1 VSSILREEANGYW
14 QRIRQFSSNARK
26 LILSSITRAFGWGI
40 TQTLL
45 NLYWISLGYSKTF
58 LGGLMSFS
66 AFSMAISSLIMGA
79 YVSRVG
85 TKNSLIVGTIIS
97 VMVGLLQVW
106 TPVPLVLLTVSGVS
120 GLGAALMNVSWG
132 PFMTKSSSAF
142 ERTHLF
148 GTAQA
153 SNILSSFF
161 SNTIAGYLPGFF
173 ALSLGMAFDSPPAFQ
188 LALFV
193 HVIPMVLGILPLLFI
208 RELETDLPVGALD
221 KSRTLRPVAHKDV
234 KRLLL
239 RFGVVN
245 AFIGLGAGFVI
256 PYLNI
261 FFWEFYSL
269 PTHIVGIVQG
279 LGSLS
284 VAAGVFLSPVLSTRI
299 GKAKTVVVT
308 QGFSLPFLLLIATI
322 INPYVAIASYV
333 FRVVLMNAS
342 GPVDNTLRME
352 LVPESWRPTMSAV
365 SSFSWN
371 FPWAISSLIT
381 GPLFDLQLYLIPFWF
396 TLTSYSASTIVYAI
410 FFWNIEKHQSL
421 GQKII
426 QTEKKMNAPDTRTP

>member
-1 VSSILREEANGYW
+1 MEANGYW
-14 QRIRQFSSNARK
+14 HRIRQFSPNARK
-26 LILSSITRAFGWGI
+26 LIISSVTRAFGWGI

-58 LGGLMSFS
+58 IGGLMSLN
-66 AFSMAISSLIMGA
+66 AFSMAISSLLMGA

-85 TKNSLIVGTIIS
+85 TKNSLILGTLLS
-97 VMVGLLQVW
+97 LMVGLLQVW
-106 TPVPLVLLTVSGVS
+106 TPLPLVLITLSGVS
-120 GLGAALMNVSWG
+120 GLGSAMINVSWG
-132 PFMTKSSSAF
+132 PFMTKCSKAY

-161 SNTIAGYLPGFF
+161 SNTIAGYLPAFF
-173 ALSLGMAFDSPPAFQ
+173 ALSLLLPVDSSPTFQ
-188 LALFV
+188 LALFL
-193 HVIPMVLGILPLLFI
+193 HVIPLVLGILPLLTI
-208 RELETDLPVGALD
+208 SEVEAELPVEAHD
-221 KSRTLRPVAHKDV
+221 DSRTLLTVAHKDV

-239 RFGVVN
+239 RFGIVN

-261 FFWEFYSL
+261 FFWEFYNL
-269 PTHIVGIVQG
+269 PTHIVGIIQG

-284 VAAGVFLSPVLSTRI
+284 VAAGVFLAPVLSTRI
-299 GKAKTVVVT
+299 GKAKTVAVT
-308 QGFSLPFLLLIATI
+308 QALSLPFLFLIATI
-322 INPYVAIASYV
+322 INPYIAIASYI

-342 GPVDNTLRME
+342 GPVDSTLRME

-396 TLTSYSASTIVYAI
+396 TLASYSASTIFYAM
-410 FFWNIEKHQSL
+410 FFWNIEKRQRRIHEA
-421 GQKII
+421 KM
-426 QTEKKMNAPDTRTP
+426 EPKKMDAPDTRFP

>member
-1 VSSILREEANGYW
+1 VSSILRSEANGYW
-14 QRIRQFSSNARK
+14 QRIRQFSPNARK
-26 LILSSITRAFGWGI
+26 LILSSVTRAFGWGI

-58 LGGLMSFS
+58 LGGLMSLN
-66 AFSMAISSLIMGA
+66 AFSMAISSLVMGA
-79 YVSRVG
+79 YVLRVG
-85 TKNSLIVGTIIS
+85 TKNSLILGTMLS

-106 TPVPLVLLTVSGVS
+106 TPLPLVLLTLSGVS
-120 GLGAALMNVSWG
+120 GIGAALINVSWG
-132 PFMTKSSSAF
+132 PFMTKCSNSF

-153 SNILSSFF
+153 TNIMSAFF
-161 SNTIAGYLPGFF
+161 SNTLAGYLPAFF
-173 ALSLGMAFDSPPAFQ
+173 ALYLVLPFDSPPTFQ
-188 LALFV
+188 LALFL
-193 HVIPMVLGILPLLFI
+193 HVIPLVLGILPLLTI
-208 RELETDLPVGALD
+208 SEIETDLPVEARD
-221 KSRTLRPVAHKDV
+221 DSRTLRPVAHKDV

-239 RFGVVN
+239 RFGLVN

-299 GKAKTVVVT
+299 GKAKTVVAS
-308 QGFSLPFLLLIATI
+308 QGLSLPFLFLIATI
-322 INPYVAIASYV
+322 INPYVAIASYI
-333 FRVVLMNAS
+333 FRVVLMNAA

-381 GPLFDLQLYLIPFWF
+381 GPLFDLQLYLVPFWF
-396 TLTSYSASTIVYAI
+396 TLTSYSASTIVYAT
-410 FFWNIEKHQSL
+410 FFWNIEKRQRRTPETGS
-421 GQKII
+421 Q
-426 QTEKKMNAPDTRTP
+426 EKKMDAPDARLP